1 VNGFPDRR
9 YFARIARESGFRAGP
24 LETVFRLAQ
33 FLGQISERF
42 DDELLLRGG
51 TALNLLHLELP
62 RLSVDIDLDFVGAAD
77 AEQAQ
82 QRRPE
87 LLAEIEAL
95 ARAASYEVAQER
107 ASYAM
112 AHLRLPYLDADG
124 RQALLKFDVNFLD
137 RVPVLPPARLAVRHP
152 FGDDLPSGTMQT
164 FALPELAAAKTIALV
179 RRALAR
185 DLFDV
190 AMLAAL
196 PDLDDELL
204 RSALVVRGA
213 GIRHPRPLTTRRRS
227 SSGCD
232 RLGGAPRCW
241 RSRAARFRSFS
252 GRRRSEPA
260 PSFDARPT
268 SPTDIGS
275 SCSSSSAAS
284 CGQTSYPASSTIEWP
299 RTRRSFGDCAS
310 APRLSRSGS
319 RVCCRGSIS
328 ILLI

>member
-9 YFARIARESGFRAGP
+9 YFARIARESNFRPSP
-24 LETVFRLAQ
+24 LETVFRLTQ
-33 FLGQISERF
+33 LLGRISERF
-42 DDELLLRGG
+42 GDELLLRGG

-95 ARAASYEVAQER
+95 ARAAGYEVAQER

-124 RQALLKFDVNFLD
+124 RPALLKFDVNFLD
-137 RVPVLPPARLAVRHP
+137 RVPVLPPAQLAVRHP
-152 FGDDLPSGTMQT
+152 FGDDLPTSTMQT
-164 FALPELAAAKTIALV
+164 FSLPELAAAKTIALV
-179 RRALAR
+179 RRTLAR

-204 RSALVVRGA
+204 RSVLVVRGA
-213 GIRHPRPLTTRRRS
+213 GYPPPSPADYSHEVVDRIRPV
-227 SSGCD
+227 D
-232 RLGGAPRCW
+232 W
-241 RSRAARFRSFS
+241 RSEVMALAR
-252 GRRRSEPA
+252 
-260 PSFDARPT
+260 RPT
-268 SPTDIGS
+268 PISLETAKEQARRFVRRATDLADVHREFLQRLAAGELRPELLPGPIGDRV
-275 SCSSSSAAS
+275 ALN
-284 CGQTSYPASSTIEWP
+284 PALLW
-299 RTRRSFGDCAS
+299 RLRRGAEELEE
-310 APRLSRSGS
+310 R
-319 RVCCRGSIS
+319 
-328 ILLI
+328 